1 MKNTKKCLYF
11 KDKVKITQPVQMK
24 MKYLEIT
31 RLNEKQD
38 PTIFVFISVIYLLK
52 SVRINRLK

>member
-1 MKNTKKCLYF
+1 MKNTKCLYF
-11 KDKVKITQPVQMK
+11 KYKAKNTHQLKMK
-24 MKYLEIT
+24 MKDLEIT

-38 PTIFVFISVIYLLK
+38 STISVFISVIYLLK